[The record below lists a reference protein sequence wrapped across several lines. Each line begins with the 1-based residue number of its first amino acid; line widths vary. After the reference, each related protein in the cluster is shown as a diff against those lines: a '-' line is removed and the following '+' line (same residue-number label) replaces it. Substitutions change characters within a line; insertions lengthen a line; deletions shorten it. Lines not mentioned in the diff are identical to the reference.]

1 MTVRTAYLEA
11 KLREIEGVV
20 IDVEDEVRSNTI
32 LFALAAGAVVLGLVA
47 LAVWRSRQP
56 RIMVEVYAK

>member
-1 MTVRTAYLEA
+1 MTVRKDDLEA